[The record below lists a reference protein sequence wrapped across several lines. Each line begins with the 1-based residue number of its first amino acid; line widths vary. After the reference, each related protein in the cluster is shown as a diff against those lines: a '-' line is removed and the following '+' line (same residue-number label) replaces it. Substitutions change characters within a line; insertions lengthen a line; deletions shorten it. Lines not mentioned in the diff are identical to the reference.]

1 MHVEI
6 ALDVF
11 RAASLAPLE
20 GFDIV
25 FDPVQTLAGGAVRAV
40 ARHLQR
46 KHAHAYQGGTGHI
59 AVFLIGK
66 LAVRHDV
73 LAHVA

>member
-20 GFDIV
+20 VFDIV
-25 FDPVQTLAGGAVRAV
+25 FDPVQTLAGGRAV

-66 LAVRHDV
+66 LTVRHDV